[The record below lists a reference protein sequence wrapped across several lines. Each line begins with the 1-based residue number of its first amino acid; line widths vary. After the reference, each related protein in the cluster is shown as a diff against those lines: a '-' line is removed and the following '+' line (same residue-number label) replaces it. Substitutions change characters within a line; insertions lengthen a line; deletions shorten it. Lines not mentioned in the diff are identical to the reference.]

1 MIFNETQI
9 KIKINTLER
18 RIKEINEKNK
28 TTKSIL
34 ESDVNKLLITKKYGV
49 HSKKQKI
56 IKNWTEMYFPNNIFD
71 SEIGFVIKISIVPL
85 EVSSEKVR
93 MQTEGIIIS
102 SNQGDI
108 SKNEFMSIKS
118 TFMKL

>member
-1 MIFNETQI
+1 MQI
-9 KIKINTLER
+9 QIKINTLER

-34 ESDVNKLLITKKYGV
+34 ESDVKKLFITKKYGV
-49 HSKKQKI
+49 HNKKQKI

-108 SKNEFMSIKS
+108 SKNEFMSIKLA
-118 TFMKL
+118 FMKL

>member
-1 MIFNETQI
+1 MQI
-9 KIKINTLER
+9 QIKINTLER

-28 TTKSIL
+28 TTKSIF
-34 ESDVNKLLITKKYGV
+34 ESDVNKLFITKKYGE

-56 IKNWTEMYFPNNIFD
+56 IKNWTEMYLPNNIFD

-85 EVSSEKVR
+85 EISSEKVR
-93 MQTEGIIIS
+93 MQTEGIIII

-108 SKNEFMSIKS
+108 SKNEFMSIKFA
-118 TFMKL
+118 FMKL

>member
-1 MIFNETQI
+1 MFNEIQMQ
-9 KIKINTLER
+9 IKINTLER

-34 ESDVNKLLITKKYGV
+34 ESDVIMLFITKKYGV

-56 IKNWTEMYFPNNIFD
+56 IKNWIERYFPNNIFD

-85 EVSSEKVR
+85 EISSEKAL
-93 MQTEGIIIS
+93 MQTEGIIIIR
-102 SNQGDI
+102 NQGDI
-108 SKNEFMSIKS
+108 SKNEFMSIKLD
-118 TFMKL
+118 FMKL